1 MESRKSKIF
10 VELRLISLYNVRY
23 KIISKFL
30 SNRMSDILPNII
42 SREQG
47 AFMKERIIQENIAI
61 VQEIA

>member
-47 AFMKERIIQENIAI
+47 AFMKERIIQENIAL